1 MSPYQSASKIILSQ
15 VSDKLVYFTERRL
28 STKISDRSTQITI
41 ENILFHIIYDYSEH
55 YELHD
60 VDIAVLLIFI
70 RSNYDEKGNCP
81 NVIASMI
88 SSVWT
93 VHPEYKMPSY
103 PELLERLSIPQPI
116 NN

>member
-1 MSPYQSASKIILSQ
+1 MSYYQSASKIILTQ
-15 VSDKLVYFTERRL
+15 VSDKLVSFTEMRL
-28 STKISDRSTQITI
+28 NTKITDRSTQITV
-41 ENILFHIIYDYSEH
+41 ENIMFPILCNYSEH

-60 VDIAVLLIFI
+60 VDIGVLLIFI

-81 NVIASMI
+81 NVVSSMI

-93 VHPEYKMPSY
+93 AHPEYKMPSY
-103 PELLERLSIPQPI
+103 PELLERLNIPHSI